1 MRERERPTFSPVW
14 HRVARM
20 TPTLRSHVQIT
31 RQHYRGRRWH
41 VVHDP
46 TSNQYYR
53 LNPVAYEMVG
63 LLDGA
68 RTVEEV
74 WTHALERHGDG
85 APTQNEVVELLG
97 QLYSSNLLRVEDTPD
112 IEQLLSRANKR
123 LKSQVIQKALG
134 IMYFKIRLFN
144 PDWMLEKLEPIFRP
158 LIGRMGFAF
167 WLAWVLAALYP
178 LLSNFDSFSTGIDS
192 AIAPSNWF
200 WLSIVFVV
208 TKVIHETGHG
218 VICKRFGGLVPET
231 GVMILVMFP
240 SPYVDASSCWA
251 FASKWKRIAVGAGGM
266 IFELALAAGAA
277 WVWSMTLR
285 GDESTGLV
293 NQIAYNIVFIS
304 SISTVLFNANPLMK
318 FDGYYILSDL
328 LEVPNLMQR
337 SQQMVQHL
345 LKKYAYRLKDD
356 RPPTT
361 VKSERRILVAFGI
374 LSMMYR
380 VFLFVSITLFVMGKM
395 FGLGVVLAAWTTV
408 SWFIFPSGKFIH
420 WLSSSAQLSEH
431 RTRAVVTSIII
442 GVGVVTLFGV
452 IPMPDA
458 RYANGIVE
466 SKDRSGVYF
475 GSRNGFVSEVF
486 VEPGQWVDAGQILLV
501 CESPQIISEIASAE
515 GALAER
521 MSITRSIAVSSAA
534 ALQVAQTY
542 IAAIDQQ
549 LDTLYRLR
557 ERLVVRAPHAGRVI
571 GPDPG
576 RLLGSFLSQGD
587 AICEIVDTER
597 VQVAADMSTA
607 QWLPVF
613 DHIVDEGVVNA
624 SVRRLADVSTSVRT
638 HNIRVVEGGTR
649 QLSHAALGFA
659 GGGDIEID
667 QTEKSGLVSRRPHFV
682 VELQLPDDPNATFG
696 VPGER
701 VRVRFALKPKPL
713 IAQWADR
720 LRRMVQGRAQL

>member
-46 TSNQYYR
+46 TSNQFYR
-53 LNPVAYEMVG
+53 LSPVAYEMVG

-74 WTHALERHGDG
+74 WTHALERHGDA

-112 IEQLLSRANKR
+112 VEQLLTRSNKR
-123 LKSQVIQKALG
+123 LKGQVIQKALG

-144 PDWMLEKLEPIFRP
+144 PDWILEKLEPVFRP
-158 LIGRMGFAF
+158 LIGQTGFVF
-167 WLAWVLAALYP
+167 WLVWVLAAIYP
-178 LLSNFDSFSTGIDS
+178 LLTNFDSFSTGFDS

-200 WLSIVFVV
+200 WLSIVFVI
-208 TKVIHETGHG
+208 TKIIHETGHG
-218 VICKRFGGLVPET
+218 VICKRYGGLVPET
-231 GVMILVMFP
+231 GVMILVLFP

-251 FASKWKRIAVGAGGM
+251 FPSKWKRMAVGAGGM
-266 IFELALAAGAA
+266 IFELAIAAGAA
-277 WVWSMTLR
+277 WVWAMTLR

-337 SQQMVQHL
+337 SQQMIQHL
-345 LKKYAYRLKDD
+345 IKKHAYRLKDD
-356 RPPTT
+356 RPPST
-361 VKSERRILVAFGI
+361 VPSERRILVVFGI
-374 LSMMYR
+374 LSLLYR

-395 FGLGVVLAAWTTV
+395 FGLGVVLAVWTMA
-408 SWFIFPSGKFIH
+408 SWFIFPAGKFIH
-420 WLSSSAQLSEH
+420 WLSSSPQLADH
-431 RTRAVVTSIII
+431 RMRGLGTSLVI
-442 GVGVVTLFGV
+442 GALGITVLGI

-466 SKDRSGVYF
+466 SKHRSGVFF
-475 GSRNGFVSEVF
+475 GSRNGFVTEVF
-486 VEPGQWVDAGQILLV
+486 VEPGQWVEAGQVLLV
-501 CESPQIISEIASAE
+501 CESPQLLSEIASAE
-515 GALAER
+515 GSLAER
-521 MSITRSIAVSSAA
+521 QSITRSIATRSAA
-534 ALQVAQTY
+534 AIDVAQTY
-542 IAAIDQQ
+542 IDAINQQ

-557 ERLVVRAPHAGRVI
+557 EKLVVRAPHAGRVI

-576 RLLGSFLSQGD
+576 RLLGSYLSQGD
-587 AICEIVDTER
+587 HICEVVDTEN

-607 QWLPVF
+607 QWLPVL
-613 DHIVDEGVVNA
+613 DHRIEEGQINA
-624 SVRRLADVSTSVRT
+624 SVRRLADVSSSVRT
-638 HNIRVVEGGTR
+638 TDVTFVEGGTR
-649 QLSHAALGFA
+649 QLSHAALGYA

-667 QTEKSGLVSRRPHFV
+667 QTQESGLVSRRPHFV
-682 VELQLPDDPNATFG
+682 VELQLPEDTDATFG

-701 VRVRFALKPKPL
+701 VRVRFALEPKPL

-720 LRRMVQGRAQL
+720 LRRLVQGRAQL